1 MLQSLKTANVHAVL
15 FDLDGTL
22 VDSAPDLAAALNHLL
37 QQHGLATLPY
47 AAIRPFVS
55 NGANALITLGFGSG
69 LSEAQFKLIK
79 DEFIEHY
86 QQNIANE
93 SALFEHLD
101 ATLLALDKNDVPWGI
116 VTNKPAY
123 LTVDLVDKLALTSRA
138 KCVVCGD
145 QVANSKPHPESIY
158 LACQK
163 LGVLPSTALYIGD
176 AERDIRAGR
185 LAGTQ
190 TIACAYGYI
199 PADQDISDWQAD
211 YIVNETAELLTLAQS
226 LTSPVKQGRSQWSI
240 ASWDIQLYGW

>member
-1 MLQSLKTANVHAVL
+1 MQQSLKTANINAVL

-37 QQHGLATLPY
+37 QQHDLATLPY
-47 AAIRPFVS
+47 RAIRPFVS
-55 NGANALITLGFGSG
+55 NGANALITLGFGTE
-69 LSEAQFKLIK
+69 LSEPQFKVIK
-79 DEFIEHY
+79 AEFIEHY
-86 QQNIANE
+86 QQNIATQ
-93 SALFEHLD
+93 SALFDHLD
-101 ATLLALDKNDVPWGI
+101 ATLIQLDQNNIPWGI

-123 LTVDLVDKLALTSRA
+123 LTTDLLNKLALTARA

-145 QVANSKPHPESIY
+145 QVANAKPHPESIY

-163 LGVLPSTALYIGD
+163 LGVLPNNTVYIGD

-199 PADQDISDWQAD
+199 PAGQALADWQAD
-211 YIVNETAELLTLAQS
+211 YIVNETAELLTFAQS
-226 LTSPVKQGRSQWSI
+226 LTHNEQGYSQ
-240 ASWDIQLYGW
+240 